1 MGPDTP
7 VCLFDCLFLYYNWEN
22 QASYKELLG
31 PVQIGRLTMSRQF
44 QLFQQTKVQ
53 IAELIGQ
60 PAADKLISDAI
71 YSFTVGGND
80 FINNY
85 LAITSQR
92 KNQYTPPQYIQLL
105 VTNFQGQLKVWFKII
120 ATSHNCYYVSHF
132 STIFQVPAVIMLEE
146 S

>member
-1 MGPDTP
+1 M
-7 VCLFDCLFLYYNWEN
+7 
-22 QASYKELLG
+22 
-31 PVQIGRLTMSRQF
+31 QIGRLTMSKQF

-60 PAADKLISDAI
+60 PAADQLIHDAI
-71 YSFTVGGND
+71 YSFTIGGND

-105 VTNFQGQLKVWFKII
+105 ITNFQAQLKVHQFKII
-120 ATSHNCYYVSHF
+120 ATFLNNCSY
-132 STIFQVPAVIMLEE
+132 
-146 S
+146 